1 LTILK
6 GEGVS
11 PGAAAGKIF
20 LYEPF
25 SVDVEE
31 RFLENGAES
40 EKEFARY
47 AEVKAAAAGE
57 LEILRDNLEKDD
69 PEKAKIFTAHL
80 DILDDPV
87 INEEI
92 ETGIKSERQTG
103 QWAVWKSYET
113 FIGMVK
119 KAKNALIAERAAD
132 FEDVRKRLLR
142 IWFGVEKA
150 DLGSPGG
157 QVILAARDLF
167 PSDTASLDKN
177 KVLAII
183 TEAGS
188 FTSHSAI
195 IARSYGIPAVLG
207 VAGLLEALK
216 SSATAD
222 GIPRDAAV
230 DAESGE
236 VFLDPDERRI
246 AEFTLRREKSLK
258 DREENFRFLDI
269 EAFTKDRVRIELGL
283 NIGKADDRELEGAAY
298 TDFSG
303 LFRTEFLFMGRAALP
318 DEDEQYAVYR
328 KVLERYGKRPVT
340 LRTLDIGGDKP
351 LSSMELP
358 KEGNPFLGNRALR
371 FCFNHP
377 DIFKTQLRAAIR
389 ASAHGNLWLMFP
401 MAGSIDDVRKAKSYV
416 DEIRAEFRQKK
427 IPFDGDFKTGIMIE
441 IPAIAMIADR
451 AAREVDFASIGSNDL
466 CQYLCAADRVN
477 PAVAE
482 YYQRYH
488 PGLFRMIRD
497 TVKAFND
504 AGKPI
509 SICGELGADALPLLI
524 GLGLRKLSMGFALV
538 APAKRI
544 LAGLTVREA
553 EELAAKAMDLN
564 TAGEIRA
571 LLTEGRLKQS
581 WI

>member
-25 SVDVEE
+25 SVKVEE
-31 RFLENGAES
+31 RFLENDDGV
-40 EKEFARY
+40 EFARY
-47 AEVKAAAAGE
+47 LEVKAAAAGE
-57 LEILRDNLEKDD
+57 LEILRDTLKKDD

-92 ETGIKSERQTG
+92 ETGIKTERLAG

-113 FIGMVK
+113 FIRMVK

-142 IWFGVEKA
+142 IWSGAEKS
-150 DLGSPGG
+150 DLGFPNEP
-157 QVILAARDLF
+157 VILAARDLL
-167 PSDTASLDKN
+167 PSDTVSLNKN
-177 KVLAII
+177 NVLAII
-183 TEAGS
+183 TETGGA
-188 FTSHSAI
+188 TSHSAI
-195 IARSYGIPAVLG
+195 IARGYGIPAVLG
-207 VAGLLEALK
+207 IAGLLEAVRP
-216 SSATAD
+216 SGPTAV
-222 GIPRDAAV
+222 PQNAAV
-230 DAESGE
+230 DAGSGE
-236 VFLDPDERRI
+236 VFVDPDEGRI
-246 AEFTLRREKSLK
+246 AEFTLRRKKFLE
-258 DREENFRFLDI
+258 DREETLRFLGL

-283 NIGKADDRELEGAAY
+283 NIGKADDKELEGAAY

-303 LFRTEFLFMGRAALP
+303 LFRTEFLFMGRDRLP
-318 DEDEQYAVYR
+318 DEDEQYAAYR
-328 KVLERYGKRPVT
+328 KVLERYGKKPVT

-351 LSSMELP
+351 LPALKLP
-358 KEGNPFLGNRALR
+358 VESNPFLGNRALR
-371 FCFNHP
+371 LCFTHP
-377 DIFKTQLRAAIR
+377 DIFITQLRAAIR

-401 MAGSIDDVRKAKSYV
+401 MAGSLDDIRKAKSYV
-416 DEIRAEFRQKK
+416 DDIKAEFRVKN
-427 IPFDGDFKTGIMIE
+427 IPFNGAFKIGIMIE

-451 AAREVDFASIGSNDL
+451 VVREVDFASIGSNDL

-477 PAVAE
+477 PVVAE
-482 YYQRYH
+482 YYQSYH

-497 TVKAFND
+497 TVTVFND

-509 SICGELGADALPLLI
+509 SLCGELGGDTGALPLLI
-524 GLGLRKLSMGFALV
+524 GLGLRKLSMGFASV

-544 LAGLTVREA
+544 LADLTIHTAEKLAENVLDLSTA
-553 EELAAKAMDLN
+553 EEIKAQLGMLH
-564 TAGEIRA
+564 
-571 LLTEGRLKQS
+571 
-581 WI
+581 